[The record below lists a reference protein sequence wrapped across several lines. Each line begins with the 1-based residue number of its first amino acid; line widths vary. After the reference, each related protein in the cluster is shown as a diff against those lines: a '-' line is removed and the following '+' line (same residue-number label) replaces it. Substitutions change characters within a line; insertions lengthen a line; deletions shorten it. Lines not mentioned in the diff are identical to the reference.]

1 MRPNY
6 YADTYFM
13 KDRVYK
19 ICAAFFLA
27 IALPLFFSN
36 AQKGNSV
43 EEETIRDEIVQ
54 LEEIPEIKSD
64 YEGTL
69 LAAQTGLYQV
79 KDGILWPLW
88 TQGSVSR
95 IVKGK
100 SWFFLTS
107 QGIIK
112 SDDLVTFEDISEG
125 LPHLTI
131 KRFKDGVKSFENQAA
146 ALKDLKMHPQNPDV
160 LVTMTRDEVF
170 ITRDGGKKW
179 WSLGFCARTNGAK
192 AIAVANM
199 KDADGVSRLTVFI
212 SHPLYGLSYIQPD
225 RKNASWIDITAGFDK
240 LPTMSDP
247 DEIAD
252 IITVCSTNADGEV
265 TTDVYMTQ
273 SYIPSIYKLDWANKK
288 ALKIGEKKSVAS
300 GAGSANGASGVASG
314 AGTANGTSGSTIGAG
329 GIQLDTMDSLFVE
342 GNKLYFICRNGFASF
357 DLGTREFDGAPDE
370 AELWE
375 TLSRLAGRRA
385 LSLYI
390 PQGVTKFSKPVTLNE
405 MWLFDMEK
413 PQTQYADVA
422 MDKRGLYIP
431 AGQNNPGSQLQ
442 GFIDTA
448 KNNGLNTVIVDMKD
462 DYGLLRYK
470 TDNEKVLKK
479 ATISTYAIDTEKF
492 VKQCKE
498 NGIYLV
504 ARIVVFKDRN
514 LWRYGGNKYA
524 IVDYATGEP
533 WRGVRSYDYETDE
546 DGNVLSKTPADY
558 YDEHWVD
565 PYCEEVWEY
574 NIDIAKDLVEKGFDE
589 IQFDYIRFPTDGLN
603 LDRVKYRWRD
613 TGMDKESALISF
625 LSYARTNLNVPIGI
639 DIYGQNGWYR
649 SGTRTGQDVELL
661 SPYVDVICP
670 MFYPSHFEQYFLA
683 QNPAVERPYRIYY
696 YGTYR
701 NTVIARNQV
710 IVRPWVQAFYLAVS
724 YDKTYYDKDYVKRE
738 IFGVRDAIDRGYM
751 YWNNSG
757 KYDYI
762 SPDPGDAA
770 YPY

>member
-1 MRPNY
+1 
-6 YADTYFM
+6 M
-13 KDRVYK
+13 KYRFYRLSAV
-19 ICAAFFLA
+19 FFLA

-43 EEETIRDEIVQ
+43 EEETIRNETVQ
-54 LEEIPEIKSD
+54 PEEIPEIKSE

-69 LAAQTGLYQV
+69 LASHTGLYQV

-88 TQGSVSR
+88 TEGSVSR
-95 IVKGK
+95 IVRGK

-112 SDDLVTFEDISEG
+112 SDDLVTFENISEG
-125 LPHLTI
+125 LPYLTI
-131 KRFKDGVKSFENQAA
+131 KRYENGVKSFENQAA
-146 ALKDLKMHPQNPDV
+146 ALKDLKMSPQNPDV
-160 LVTMTRDEVF
+160 LVTMTREEVF

-179 WSLGFCARTNGAK
+179 WSLGFCAKTNGAK
-192 AIAVANM
+192 AIAVGNM

-212 SHPLYGLSYIQPD
+212 SHPIYGLSYIQPD
-225 RKNASWIDITAGFDK
+225 RKNAKWTDITNGFDK
-240 LPTMSDP
+240 LPTLSDT

-252 IITVCSTNADGEV
+252 IITVCNTDENGEV
-265 TTDVYMTQ
+265 TTDVYLSQ
-273 SYIPSIYKLDWANKK
+273 SFIPSIYKLDWANKK
-288 ALKIGEKKSVAS
+288 VLKIGESK
-300 GAGSANGASGVASG
+300 N
-314 AGTANGTSGSTIGAG
+314 TD
-329 GIQLDTMDSLFVE
+329 LDTIDGLFIE
-342 GNKLYFICRNGFASF
+342 GNKLYYICRNGFSSF
-357 DLGTREFDGAPDE
+357 DLGTRLFTGAPEE

-375 TLSRLAGRRA
+375 TLSRLSGRRA

-390 PQGVTKFSKPVTLNE
+390 PKGVTKFSKPVILNE
-405 MWLFDMEK
+405 MWLFDMET

-422 MDKRGLYIP
+422 LDKRGLYIP

-448 KNNGLNTVIVDMKD
+448 KANNLNTVIVDMKD

-470 TDNEKVLKK
+470 TDNPKVLKK
-479 ATISTYAIDTEKF
+479 ATVSTYAIDIEKF

-514 LWRYGGNKYA
+514 LWRYDGNKYA
-524 IVDYATGEP
+524 VVDSQTGEP
-533 WRGVRSYDYETDE
+533 WRGIRNYDIEKDE
-546 DGNVLSKTPADY
+546 NGKEISRTATY

-565 PYCEEVWEY
+565 PYCEDVWEY
-574 NIDIAKDLVEKGFDE
+574 NIDIAKDLVSKGFDE

-603 LDRVKYRWRD
+603 LGNVKYRWRD

-625 LSYARTNLNVPIGI
+625 LSYARSNLNVPIGI

-683 QNPAVERPYRIYY
+683 QSPAVERPYRIYY

-724 YDKTYYDKDYVKRE
+724 YDKTYYNKDYVRRE
-738 IFGVRDAIDRGYM
+738 IFGVRDSVDHGYM

-762 SPDPGDAA
+762 SPDPGDAQ
-770 YPY
+770 YPW

>member
-1 MRPNY
+1 
-6 YADTYFM
+6 M
-13 KDRVYK
+13 KYRIYR
-19 ICAAFFLA
+19 ISAAFFLA

-36 AQKGNSV
+36 AQQGNSV
-43 EEETIRDEIVQ
+43 EEESIRNETVQ
-54 LEEIPEIKSD
+54 LEDIPEIKSE

-79 KDGILWPLW
+79 KNGILWPLW
-88 TQGSVSR
+88 TGGSVNR

-112 SDDLVTFEDISEG
+112 SDDLVDFQNISDG
-125 LPHLTI
+125 LPYLTV
-131 KRFKDGVKSFENQAA
+131 KRYTNGVKSFEQQAA
-146 ALKDLKMHPQNPDV
+146 ALKDLKIHPTNPDV

-170 ITRDGGKKW
+170 ITRDGGNKW

-225 RKNASWIDITAGFDK
+225 RKDSKWIDITAGFDM
-240 LPTMSDP
+240 LPTMKDP

-252 IITVCSTNADGEV
+252 IITVANTSDNGDV
-265 TTDVYMTQ
+265 TTDIYMTQ
-273 SYIPSIYKLDWANKK
+273 SYIPSIYKLDWNNKK
-288 ALKIGEKKSVAS
+288 ALKIGEKKS
-300 GAGSANGASGVASG
+300 N
-314 AGTANGTSGSTIGAG
+314 T
-329 GIQLDTMDSLFVE
+329 LDTMDSLFFE
-342 GNKLYFICRNGFASF
+342 GNKIYFVCRNGFASF
-357 DLGTREFDGAPDE
+357 DLGTREFGGAPDE

-375 TLSRLAGRRA
+375 TLSRLSGRRA
-385 LSLYI
+385 LCLYI
-390 PQGVTKFSKPVTLNE
+390 PEGVTKFSKPVVLNE
-405 MWLFDMEK
+405 MWLFDMET
-413 PQTQYADVA
+413 PQTEYAEVA
-422 MDKRGLYIP
+422 MNKRGLYIP

-479 ATISTYAIDTEKF
+479 ATISSYAIDIEKF
-492 VKQCKE
+492 IKQCKE

-514 LWRYGGNKYA
+514 LWRYDGNKYA
-524 IVDYATGEP
+524 IVDYQTGEP
-533 WRGVRSYDYETDE
+533 WRGIRSYDYETDE
-546 DGNVLSKTPADY
+546 DGNVLSKTAADY

-574 NIDIAKDLVEKGFDE
+574 NIDIAKDLVSKGFDE

-625 LSYARTNLNVPIGI
+625 LSYARANLNVPIGI

-762 SPDPGDAA
+762 SPDPGDAK
-770 YPY
+770 YPW

>member
-1 MRPNY
+1 MRHGY
-6 YADTYFM
+6 YADTYPM
-13 KDRVYK
+13 KYRVYR
-19 ICAAFFLA
+19 ISAAFFLA

-43 EEETIRDEIVQ
+43 EEEIIQNETIQ
-54 LEEIPEIKSD
+54 MEEIPEIKSEYD
-64 YEGTL
+64 GTL
-69 LAAQTGLYQV
+69 LAAETGLYQV
-79 KDGILWPLW
+79 KEGMLWPLW
-88 TQGSVSR
+88 TKGSVSR

-107 QGIIK
+107 EGVIK
-112 SDDLVTFEDISEG
+112 SDDLINFEDISES

-131 KRFKDGVKSFENQAA
+131 KRYKDGVKSFENQAA

-192 AIAVANM
+192 SIAVANM
-199 KDADGVSRLTVFI
+199 KDSDGVERLTVFI

-225 RKNASWIDITAGFDK
+225 RKNASWIDITAGFEK

-252 IITVCSTNADGEV
+252 IVPVCYVDETGNTTTEV
-265 TTDVYMTQ
+265 YLSQ
-273 SYIPSIYKLDWANKK
+273 SYIPNIYKLDWNAKK
-288 ALKIGEKKSVAS
+288 AIKIGEKN
-300 GAGSANGASGVASG
+300 AGSNGVGGNSGVE
-314 AGTANGTSGSTIGAG
+314 
-329 GIQLDTMDSLFVE
+329 LDTIDSLFVD
-342 GNKLYFICRNGFASF
+342 GNTLYFVCRNGFSSF
-357 DLGTREFDGAPDE
+357 NLGTRQFDGAPEE

-375 TLSRLAGRRA
+375 TLSRLSGRRA
-385 LSLYI
+385 LCLYI
-390 PQGVTKFSKPVTLNE
+390 PKGVTKFSKPVTLNE

-413 PQTQYADVA
+413 PQTLYADVA

-448 KNNGLNTVIVDMKD
+448 KANGLNTVIVDMKD

-470 TDNEKVLKK
+470 TDNEKVLQK
-479 ATISTYAIDTEKF
+479 ATISSYAIDIEKF
-492 VKQCKE
+492 IKQCKE

-514 LWRYGGNKYA
+514 LWRYDGNKYA

-533 WRGVRSYDYETDE
+533 WRGIRSYDYETDE
-546 DGNVLSKTPADY
+546 DGNVLSKTATNY
-558 YDEHWVD
+558 YDENWVD

-574 NIDIAKDLVEKGFDE
+574 NIDIAKDLVSKGFDE

-625 LSYARTNLNVPIGI
+625 LSYARTNIDAPIGI

-683 QNPAVERPYRIYY
+683 QTPAVERPYRIYY
-696 YGTYR
+696 YGCYR
-701 NTVIARNQV
+701 NTVIARNKV

-762 SPDPGDAA
+762 SPDPGDAE

>member
-1 MRPNY
+1 
-6 YADTYFM
+6 M
-13 KDRVYK
+13 KYRFYRLSAV
-19 ICAAFFLA
+19 FFLT

-43 EEETIRDEIVQ
+43 EEETIRNETVQ
-54 LEEIPEIKSD
+54 PEEIPEIKSE

-69 LAAQTGLYQV
+69 LASHTGLYQV

-88 TQGSVSR
+88 TEGSVSR
-95 IVKGK
+95 IVRGK

-112 SDDLVTFEDISEG
+112 SDDLVTFENISEG
-125 LPHLTI
+125 LPYLTI
-131 KRFKDGVKSFENQAA
+131 KRYENGVKSFENQAA
-146 ALKDLKMHPQNPDV
+146 ALKDLKMSPQNPDV
-160 LVTMTRDEVF
+160 LVTMTREEVF

-179 WSLGFCARTNGAK
+179 WSLGFCAKTNGAK
-192 AIAVANM
+192 AIAVGNM

-212 SHPLYGLSYIQPD
+212 SHPIYGLSYIQPD
-225 RKNASWIDITAGFDK
+225 RKNAKWTDITNGFDK
-240 LPTMSDP
+240 LPTLSDT

-252 IITVCSTNADGEV
+252 IITVCNTDENGEV
-265 TTDVYMTQ
+265 TTDVYLSQ
-273 SYIPSIYKLDWANKK
+273 SFIPSIYKLDWANKK
-288 ALKIGEKKSVAS
+288 VLKIGESK
-300 GAGSANGASGVASG
+300 N
-314 AGTANGTSGSTIGAG
+314 TD
-329 GIQLDTMDSLFVE
+329 LDTIDGLFIE
-342 GNKLYFICRNGFASF
+342 GNILYYICRNGFSSF
-357 DLGTREFDGAPDE
+357 DLGTRLFTGAPEE

-375 TLSRLAGRRA
+375 TLSRLSGRRA

-390 PQGVTKFSKPVTLNE
+390 PKGVTKFSKPVILNE
-405 MWLFDMEK
+405 MWLFDMET

-422 MDKRGLYIP
+422 LDKRGLYIP

-448 KNNGLNTVIVDMKD
+448 KANNLNTVIVDMKD

-470 TDNEKVLKK
+470 TDNPKVLKK
-479 ATISTYAIDTEKF
+479 ATVSTYAIDIEKF

-514 LWRYGGNKYA
+514 LWRYDGNKYA
-524 IVDYATGEP
+524 VVDSQTGEP
-533 WRGVRSYDYETDE
+533 WRGIRNYDIEKDE
-546 DGNVLSKTPADY
+546 NGKEISRTANY

-565 PYCEEVWEY
+565 PYCEDVWEY
-574 NIDIAKDLVEKGFDE
+574 NIDIAKDLVSKGFDE

-603 LDRVKYRWRD
+603 LGNVKYRWRD

-625 LSYARTNLNVPIGI
+625 LSYARSNLNVPIGI

-683 QNPAVERPYRIYY
+683 QSPAVERPYRIYY

-724 YDKTYYDKDYVKRE
+724 YDKTYYNKDYVRRE
-738 IFGVRDAIDRGYM
+738 IFGVRDSVDRGYM

-762 SPDPGDAA
+762 SPDPGDAQ
-770 YPY
+770 YPW

>member
-1 MRPNY
+1 MRQNY

-27 IALPLFFSN
+27 IALPVFFSN

-43 EEETIRDEIVQ
+43 EEESIRNETVQ
-54 LEEIPEIKSD
+54 LEEIPEIKSE

-112 SDDLVTFEDISEG
+112 SDDLVNFEDISEG

-131 KRFKDGVKSFENQAA
+131 KRYKDGVKSFENQAA
-146 ALKDLKMHPQNPDV
+146 ALKDLKMHPTNPDV

-170 ITRDGGKKW
+170 ITRDGGNKW

-225 RKNASWIDITAGFDK
+225 KKNASWIDITNGFDK

-252 IITVCSTNADGEV
+252 IITVSSTNANGEA
-265 TTDVYMTQ
+265 TTDIYMTQ
-273 SYIPSIYKLDWANKK
+273 SYIPSIYKLDWTNKK
-288 ALKIGEKKSVAS
+288 ALKIGEKK
-300 GAGSANGASGVASG
+300 
-314 AGTANGTSGSTIGAG
+314 TTT
-329 GIQLDTMDSLFVE
+329 LDTMDSLFLE
-342 GNKLYFICRNGFASF
+342 GNKLYFVCRNGFESF
-357 DLGTREFDGAPDE
+357 DLGTREFGGAPDE

-390 PQGVTKFSKPVTLNE
+390 PQGVTNFSKPVTLNE
-405 MWLFDMEK
+405 MWLFDMAT
-413 PQTQYADVA
+413 PQTEYADVA
-422 MDKRGLYIP
+422 LDKRGLYIP

-442 GFIDTA
+442 GFIDTT
-448 KNNGLNTVIVDMKD
+448 KNNGLNAVIVDMKD

-479 ATISTYAIDTEKF
+479 ATISSYAIDIEKF
-492 VKQCKE
+492 IKQCKE
-498 NGIYLV
+498 NGIYLI

-524 IVDYATGEP
+524 IVDYQTGEA
-533 WRGVRSYDYETDE
+533 WRGIRSYDYETDE
-546 DGNVLSKTPADY
+546 DGNVLSKTATNY
-558 YDEHWVD
+558 YDENWVD

-574 NIDIAKDLVEKGFDE
+574 NIDIAKDLVAKGFDE

-625 LSYARTNLNVPIGI
+625 LSYARSNIDAPIGI

-683 QNPAVERPYRIYY
+683 QSPAVERPYRIYY

-762 SPDPGDAA
+762 SPDPGDAK
-770 YPY
+770 YPW